1 MDTGTSILTDANMLN
16 VPVWGICGG
25 SGAGKTYL
33 VNQVLAKFDGAVSVV
48 SFDSYYHDHS
58 HLTPE
63 QRSQV
68 NWDHPDSLDDQL
80 FVKQLRILQSGG
92 TVEVPTYDFST
103 HTRAAVT
110 NTAGPADLVIVEGIL
125 LFTIE
130 EVRELVDTSVYLDV
144 PPDVRHDRRIARD
157 TVERGRDVAD
167 VERQWRQFV
176 EPMHEQ
182 FVAPFATQADI
193 YAPFGHNREAL
204 LEKLLLTY
212 AASTTQPV
220 SAS

>member
-1 MDTGTSILTDANMLN
+1 MNTGTSNSINGNAVRVL
-16 VPVWGICGG
+16 VWGICGG

-33 VNQVLAKFDGAVSVV
+33 VNQLLATFDGTVAVV

-63 QRSQV
+63 ERSQV
-68 NWDHPDSLDDQL
+68 NWDHPDSLDNEL
-80 FVKQLRILQSGG
+80 FVQHLQILQAGG
-92 TVEVPTYDFST
+92 SVEVPTYDFAT
-103 HTRAAVT
+103 HTRAPLTV
-110 NTAGPADLVIVEGIL
+110 TAGPADLIIVEGIL
-125 LFTIE
+125 LFTFE
-130 EVRELVDTSVYLDV
+130 EVRELVDLSIYLDV
-144 PPDVRHDRRIARD
+144 PPDVRLDRRVARD

-167 VERQWRQFV
+167 VERQWSQFV

-204 LEKLLLTY
+204 LEKLLQTY
-212 AASTTQPV
+212 AATSTQPV